1 MKGSTVIFR
10 KELAENLSSKRFTL
24 TFILI
29 FLSGAS
35 TAYLG
40 AQELAK
46 RGLSGF
52 ENQEL
57 FLILFSGAA
66 APIPSFVYF
75 IGIFAPILGIA
86 LGFDAV
92 NREMAGGSMIRLLSN
107 PIYRDSIII
116 GKLLGGLTV
125 IALVIS
131 SIIGMITGLD
141 ILLAGFG
148 PNLDSA
154 LRIFYFTLVTI
165 LYSGVW
171 FSIALFFSV
180 IFRRVATSALAGLA
194 LWIFL
199 SFFIYMVAGVITQLI
214 MPVDIYP
221 SLEQLVARE
230 ELYLLINRVSPNTI
244 FIEVANVLLNPR
256 IRTMGPFYVY
266 SSNLPL
272 PAPLSIDESLFII
285 WPHVSALIAE
295 IVVFFILSY
304 IAFMRMEIR
313 AKWE

>member
-1 MKGSTVIFR
+1 MKGSAVIFR
-10 KELAENLSSKRFTL
+10 KELAENLSSKRFTI
-24 TFILI
+24 TFILL

-40 AQELAK
+40 AQELVK

-75 IGIFAPILGIA
+75 MGIFAPILGIA
-86 LGFDAV
+86 LGFDV
-92 NREMAGGSMIRLLSN
+92 INREMSGGSMVRLLSN

-116 GKLLGGLTV
+116 GKLVAGLSV

-131 SIIGMITGLD
+131 SIVGMTTGLD

-148 PNLDSA
+148 PSLDSA
-154 LRIFYFTLVTI
+154 LRIFYFTLVAI
-165 LYSGVW
+165 LYSSVW
-171 FSIALFFSV
+171 FTIALFFSIV
-180 IFRRVATSALAGLA
+180 FRRVATSALASLA

-199 SFFIYMVAGVITQLI
+199 NFFVYMIAGTIAQLLI
-214 MPVDIYP
+214 PLGVYP
-221 SLEQLVARE
+221 SLEQLTARE
-230 ELYLLINRVSPNTI
+230 ELRLLISRVSPNTI
-244 FIEVANVLLNPR
+244 FTEVANVLLNPR
-256 IRTMGPFYVY
+256 VRTIGPFYIY

-285 WPHVSALIAE
+285 WPHISALISE